1 MNIRVQ
7 EYVDGVLTG
16 RVVVGDLVRLAV
28 ERHVRDLEN
37 GHERG
42 LVFDE
47 TRARIVLAFFSLL
60 KHYKGVWAG
69 MPITLEPWQQFI
81 LWVLFGWY
89 VVTNDGGRRRRFRTA
104 LVEVARKNGK
114 TTIAAGTGLFMLTAD
129 GEAGAEIYSVAT
141 KRDQARICHG
151 DATQMVK
158 SSAQLRKTI
167 KVFKNNLHVV
177 ETASKFEP
185 LSSDYNTLDGLNI
198 HFAIGDELHAW
209 PDRALW
215 DVIETATGARRQ
227 PLLLAISTAGSDT
240 QGLLWQ
246 LHEYTEKVLH
256 GVIEDDT
263 FFGMVFS
270 LDAGDDWENEA
281 VWVKANPNLGISK
294 YWDDMRTKAARAKE
308 MPAALNAFL
317 RLELNVWTRGETKWM
332 NMDAW
337 KACGQAV
344 DVNGLAGRT
353 GYAALDLS
361 SVSDITAL
369 VLVFP
374 PEMEGDL
381 FMIIPFF
388 FVPEG
393 AIDERAHKD
402 RVPYPAWVRQG
413 YLIATPGNLVDY
425 EFILATLERQMELYD
440 IRALAFDRWGSQK
453 ITTDLQNRLGF
464 TVDPKTH
471 ELSGDPLLIQFGQG
485 FASMSPPM
493 KELERLV
500 LGHQLAHGNHP
511 VLTWM
516 ADNVVARLDPAGN
529 IKPDKEKSREKIDGI
544 TALIMALA
552 RALLHTGEDE
562 SVYEERGIRTV

>member
-7 EYVDGVLTG
+7 EFIDDVLAG
-16 RVVVGDLVRLAV
+16 RMVVGRLVRLAV
-28 ERHVRDLEN
+28 ERHVRDLEE
-37 GHERG
+37 GEARG
-42 LVFDE
+42 LVFDS
-47 TRARIVLAFFSLL
+47 TRAKIALAFFSLL
-60 KHYKGVWAG
+60 KHYKGEWAG

-89 VVTNDGGRRRRFRTA
+89 VMTADGGRRRRFKTA
-104 LVEVARKNGK
+104 LIEVARKNGK
-114 TTIAAGTGLFMLTAD
+114 TTLAAGTGLFMLTAD

-158 SSAQLRKTI
+158 SSAQLKKSV
-167 KVFKNNLHVV
+167 KVYKNNLHIT

-215 DVIETATGARRQ
+215 DVIETATGARLQ
-227 PLLLAISTAGSDT
+227 PMLMAISTAGSDT

-246 LHEYTEKVLH
+246 LHEYADKVLS
-256 GVIEDDT
+256 GVLQDDS
-263 FFGMVFS
+263 FFGMIFA
-270 LDAGDDWENEA
+270 LDEGDDWENEA

-294 YWDDMRTKAARAKE
+294 YWDDMRTKAKRAKE

-337 KACGQAV
+337 RAGPAV
-344 DVNGLAGRT
+344 SLDGLAGRT
-353 GYAALDLS
+353 CYAGLDLS
-361 SVSDITAL
+361 SVGDITAL

-374 PEMEGDL
+374 PEAEGDP
-381 FMIIPFF
+381 FMVLVYF
-388 FVPEG
+388 FVPED
-393 AIDERAHKD
+393 AIEERARKD

-413 YLIATPGNLVDY
+413 FLIATPGNIVDY
-425 EFILATLERQMELYD
+425 DFIMGVLEQAMEQYD
-440 IRALAFDRWGSQK
+440 LRELAFDRWGSQK

-464 TVDPKTH
+464 TVDQKVH
-471 ELSGDPLLIQFGQG
+471 EMSGDPLLVQFGQG

-500 LGHQLAHGNHP
+500 LSHLLAHGNHP

-516 ADNVVARLDPAGN
+516 ADNVVARVDPAGN
-529 IKPDKEKSREKIDGI
+529 IKPDKEKSREKIDGV

-552 RALLHTGEDE
+552 RALLYTGDE
-562 SVYEERGIRTV
+562 GSVYDERGIRTV